1 MIAEHKFSE
10 VKKDLL
16 EKYLIHSEEKKRE
29 RNELFNLSWL
39 GLAQPEEPNESGCTK
54 YARVVS
60 VWQKVCNSMFRV
72 TQREH

>member
-10 VKKDLL
+10 VKKNLL
-16 EKYLIHSEEKKRE
+16 EKYLIHSIEKKKGG
-29 RNELFNLSWL
+29 NELFNLRWS
-39 GLAQPEEPNESGCTK
+39 GLAQPGCTK